1 MYFIYFI
8 YFILEV
14 CVEKIW
20 LRKEI
25 FILFILFIQF

>member
-1 MYFIYFI
+1 MIIYFIYFI

-25 FILFILFIQF
+25 FILFIQF